1 MSAFIYKSLS
11 VLFFVLMSVCIKATG
26 DHIPLF
32 QVVFFRN
39 FFALL
44 PLIFFIYFLKL
55 NFRSI
60 NNYKLHIA
68 RAFIGITAMSLF
80 FISIRYVPLV
90 EMQTISYSSVFFI
103 SILSIFFLGEKIGY
117 RRIIAIFIGFI
128 GVLIILK
135 PSTELFSNYS
145 VLPLIASLF
154 LSMAVIVLK
163 KILLTNNNILS
174 VWVFTVLCTIIS
186 LFFYNENWVWPNNL
200 DMSFM
205 IASGILGFIAQICL
219 TKSFQLADASI
230 LAPIDFSSVIWSFS
244 LGYIFFGELI
254 SSDVLIGGL
263 IIITSV
269 GYIFYRERVLQKE
282 IVLGVNNNSNYSL
295 FLY

>member
-39 FFALL
+39 FYALL

-282 IVLGVNNNSNYSL
+282 IVLGVNKQ
-295 FLY
+295 F

>member
-55 NFRSI
+55 NLRSI

-219 TKSFQLADASI
+219 TKSFQLADASL

-282 IVLGVNNNSNYSL
+282 IVLGVNKQ
-295 FLY
+295 F

>member
-26 DHIPLF
+26 DHLPLF
-32 QVVFFRN
+32 QIVFFRN

-60 NNYKLHIA
+60 NNLKLHIL
-68 RAFIGITAMSLF
+68 RAIIGITAMSLF
-80 FISIRYVPLV
+80 FISLRYVPLV

-117 RRIIAIFIGFI
+117 RRIIAIIVGFI
-128 GVLIILK
+128 GVIVILK
-135 PSTELFSNYS
+135 PTSAIFSNYS
-145 VLPLIASLF
+145 ILPLIASLF

-174 VWVFTVLCTIIS
+174 VWVFTTLCTLIS
-186 LFFYNENWVWPNNL
+186 LFFYNESWIWPNNFDL
-200 DMSFM
+200 SLM

-219 TKSFQLADASI
+219 TKSFQLADASL
-230 LAPIDFSSVIWSFS
+230 LAPLDFLSVIWSFF
-244 LGYIFFGELI
+244 LGYIFFAELI
-254 SSDVLIGGL
+254 SINVLIGGS
-263 IIITSV
+263 IIIVSV
-269 GYIFYRERVLQKE
+269 GYIFYRERVLQKQV
-282 IVLGVNNNSNYSL
+282 VLGVNKQ
-295 FLY
+295 F

>member
-163 KILLTNNNILS
+163 KVLLTNNNILS

-205 IASGILGFIAQICL
+205 VASGILGFIAQICL

-282 IVLGVNNNSNYSL
+282 IVLGVNKQ
-295 FLY
+295 F

>member
-11 VLFFVLMSVCIKATG
+11 FLFFVLMSVCIKATG
-26 DHIPLF
+26 DHLPLF

-60 NNYKLHIA
+60 NNFKLHIM

-80 FISIRYVPLV
+80 FISLRYVPLV

-117 RRIIAIFIGFI
+117 RRIIAIIVGFI
-128 GVLIILK
+128 GVIVILK
-135 PSTELFSNYS
+135 PTSAIFSNYS
-145 VLPLIASLF
+145 ILPLIASLF

-174 VWVFTVLCTIIS
+174 VWVFTILCTLIS
-186 LFFYNENWVWPNNL
+186 LFFYNESWIWPKHFDL
-200 DMSFM
+200 SLM
-205 IASGILGFIAQICL
+205 ISSGILGFIAQIFL
-219 TKSFQLADASI
+219 TKSFQLADASL
-230 LAPIDFSSVIWSFS
+230 LAPLDFSSVIWSFF
-244 LGYIFFGELI
+244 LGYIFFAELI
-254 SSDVLIGGL
+254 SINLLIGGS
-263 IIITSV
+263 IIIVSV
-269 GYIFYRERVLQKE
+269 GYIFYRERVLQKQV
-282 IVLGVNNNSNYSL
+282 VLGVNKQ
-295 FLY
+295 F

>member
-68 RAFIGITAMSLF
+68 RAFIGVTAMSLF
-80 FISIRYVPLV
+80 FVSIRYVPLV

-117 RRIIAIFIGFI
+117 RRIIAIFIGFL

-174 VWVFTVLCTIIS
+174 VWVFTVLCTILS

-200 DMSFM
+200 DLSFM

-282 IVLGVNNNSNYSL
+282 IVLGVNKQ
-295 FLY
+295 F

>member
-44 PLIFFIYFLKL
+44 PLILFIYFLKL
-55 NFRSI
+55 NIRSI
-60 NNYKLHIA
+60 NNYKLHLV

-80 FISIRYVPLV
+80 FISLRYVPLV

-117 RRIIAIFIGFI
+117 RRIIAIIVGFI
-128 GVLIILK
+128 GILIILK
-135 PSTELFSNYS
+135 PSSAIFSNYS
-145 VLPLIASLF
+145 ILPLIASLF

-163 KILLTNNNILS
+163 KILLTNNNVLS
-174 VWVFTVLCTIIS
+174 VWVFTIFCTIIS
-186 LFFYNENWVWPNNL
+186 LFFYNESWIWPNNL
-200 DMSFM
+200 DLTFM
-205 IASGILGFIAQICL
+205 VASGLLGFVAQICL
-219 TKSFQLADASI
+219 TKSFQLADASV
-230 LAPIDFSSVIWSFS
+230 LAPLDFSSVIWSFF
-244 LGYIFFGELI
+244 LGYVFFGELI
-254 SSDVLIGGL
+254 SSDVLLGGF
-263 IIITSV
+263 IIILSV
-269 GYIFYRERVLQKE
+269 GYIFYRERVLQKQV
-282 IVLGVNNNSNYSL
+282 VLGVNKQ
-295 FLY
+295 F

>member
-55 NFRSI
+55 NIRSI
-60 NNYKLHIA
+60 NNYKLHLV

-80 FISIRYVPLV
+80 FVSLRYVPLV

-117 RRIIAIFIGFI
+117 RRIIAIIVGFFGI
-128 GVLIILK
+128 LIILK
-135 PSTELFSNYS
+135 PSSAIFSNYS
-145 VLPLIASLF
+145 LLPLIASLF

-163 KILLTNNNILS
+163 KILLTNNNVLS
-174 VWVFTVLCTIIS
+174 VWVFTIFCTIIS
-186 LFFYNENWVWPNNL
+186 LFFYNESWIWPNNL
-200 DMSFM
+200 DLTFM
-205 IASGILGFIAQICL
+205 VASGLLGFVAQICL
-219 TKSFQLADASI
+219 TKSFQLADASV
-230 LAPIDFSSVIWSFS
+230 LAPLDFSSVIWSFF
-244 LGYIFFGELI
+244 LGYVFFGELI
-254 SSDVLIGGL
+254 SSDVLLGGF
-263 IIITSV
+263 IIILSV
-269 GYIFYRERVLQKE
+269 GYIFYRERVLQKQV
-282 IVLGVNNNSNYSL
+282 VLGVNKQ
-295 FLY
+295 F

>member
-282 IVLGVNNNSNYSL
+282 IVLGVNKQ
-295 FLY
+295 F

>member
-55 NFRSI
+55 NFSSI

-117 RRIIAIFIGFI
+117 RRIIAIFVGFI

-174 VWVFTVLCTIIS
+174 VWVFTVLCTILS

-200 DMSFM
+200 DLSFM

-269 GYIFYRERVLQKE
+269 GSVSYTHLTLPTICSV
-282 IVLGVNNNSNYSL
+282 
-295 FLY
+295 

>member
-11 VLFFVLMSVCIKATG
+11 VMFFVLMSVCIKATG

-55 NFRSI
+55 NFSSI

-219 TKSFQLADASI
+219 TKSFQLADASL

-282 IVLGVNNNSNYSL
+282 IVLGVNKQ
-295 FLY
+295 F